1 MATEVTMP
9 KLGLTMTEG
18 TLTNWLVDDGSEVKK
33 GQAIFEIETEKV
45 TTEAEAPADGTL
57 RITVQAGTTVPVMGV
72 VGYVLAPGET
82 DIATGP
88 AAPAGEAVPAGP
100 EPASREVSAAP
111 AAPAEVAA
119 PAGPTLATPAAKRRA
134 RELKLDINQI
144 PGTGRDGAVTLDDV
158 EQFASAAA
166 QPSPARE
173 VRASPLAKQMAKDL
187 GVDLTQVKGSG
198 EGGRIMKEDVE
209 RAAEA
214 AQPAQAMPPAPA
226 GPAEGKM
233 IPITGVRKVI
243 ADRLLASA
251 QSTAPVT
258 LMTEVDATELVNMR
272 NQLNGSLSEKLGFRI
287 SYNAILVKITASALR
302 EFPYMNARQEGDYI
316 HLLPEV
322 NIGLATDTE
331 RGLLVPVIRDTDQLT
346 IIEIE
351 RELSEKIERARAG
364 QSLPDELSGGTFT
377 ITNLGSFG
385 VDGFTPVINPPEIG
399 ILAVGRIEEKPAA
412 VQGKVELRQR
422 MTLSLKFDHRLV
434 DGAPAARFLQR
445 IRDLIEKPY
454 LMMIGDL

>member
-1 MATEVTMP
+1 MAAEVTMP

-18 TLTNWLVDDGSEVKK
+18 TLTNWLVDDGSEVEK

-57 RITVQAGTTVPVMGV
+57 RITVQAGTTVPVTEV
-72 VGYVLAPGET
+72 VGYVLAQGER
-82 DIATGP
+82 DIPTRP
-88 AAPAGEAVPAGP
+88 AEPAREAAPAGP
-100 EPASREVSAAP
+100 EPASKEVSAAP
-111 AAPAEVAA
+111 AAPTEAA
-119 PAGPTLATPAAKRRA
+119 ASTGPTLATPAAKRRA
-134 RELKLDINQI
+134 RELKLEINQI

-166 QPSPARE
+166 RPSPAGE
-173 VRASPLAKQMAKDL
+173 VRASPLAKHMAKDL

-209 RAAEA
+209 RAAA
-214 AQPAQAMPPAPA
+214 AAKQAPA

-233 IPITGVRKVI
+233 IPIAGVRKVI

-272 NQLNGSLSEKLGFRI
+272 NQLNAGLSEKLGFGI

-316 HLLPEV
+316 HLLQEV

-351 RELSEKIERARAG
+351 RELSEKIERAKAG

-377 ITNLGSFG
+377 ITNLGPFG
-385 VDGFTPVINPPEIG
+385 VDGFTPVINPPEIA
-399 ILAVGRIEEKPAA
+399 ILAVGRIEEKPVA
-412 VQGKVELRQR
+412 VQGKIGLRQR

>member
-1 MATEVTMP
+1 LATEVTMP

-18 TLTNWLVDDGSEVKK
+18 TLTNWLVDDRSEVKK

-57 RITVQAGTTVPVMGV
+57 RITVQAGTTVPVTGV

-82 DIATGP
+82 DIPTRLAE
-88 AAPAGEAVPAGP
+88 PAGEAAPVGP
-100 EPASREVSAAP
+100 EPASTEVSAALAAPAEAAAAP
-111 AAPAEVAA
+111 AAPTMAS
-119 PAGPTLATPAAKRRA
+119 PAAKRRA

-144 PGTGRDGAVTLDDV
+144 PGTGRDSAVILDDV
-158 EQFASAAA
+158 EQFASATAR
-166 QPSPARE
+166 PSPAGE
-173 VRASPLAKQMAKDL
+173 IRASPLAKQMARDL
-187 GVDLTQVKGSG
+187 GVDLAQVNGSG

-214 AQPAQAMPPAPA
+214 AGKAQSLSTAPA

-272 NQLNGSLSEKLGFRI
+272 NQLNAGLSEKLGFRI
-287 SYNAILVKITASALR
+287 SYNAILMKITASALR

-331 RGLLVPVIRDTDQLT
+331 RGLLVPVIRDADRLT
-346 IIEIE
+346 MIEIE
-351 RELSEKIERARAG
+351 RELNEKIERARAG
-364 QSLPDELSGGTFT
+364 QSLPDELRGGTFT
-377 ITNLGSFG
+377 MTNLGPYG
-385 VDGFTPVINPPEIG
+385 VDAFTPVINPPEIA
-399 ILAVGRIEEKPAA
+399 ILAVGRIEEKPVA
-412 VQGKVELRQR
+412 VQGKVGLRQR

-445 IRDLIEKPY
+445 IRDLIEMP
-454 LMMIGDL
+454 

>member
-18 TLTNWLVDDGSEVKK
+18 TLTDWLVDDGSEVKK

-57 RITVQAGTTVPVMGV
+57 RITVQAGTTVPVTGV

-82 DIATGP
+82 DIPTGP
-88 AAPAGEAVPAGP
+88 AEPAREAAPAGP
-100 EPASREVSAAP
+100 EPASKEVSAAP
-111 AAPAEVAA
+111 AEAAA
-119 PAGPTLATPAAKRRA
+119 PAGPKLATPAAKRHA

-166 QPSPARE
+166 RPSPAGE
-173 VRASPLAKQMAKDL
+173 VRASPLAKHMAKDL

-214 AQPAQAMPPAPA
+214 AKQVQAMPPAPA

-272 NQLNGSLSEKLGFRI
+272 NQLNAGLSEKLGFRI

-346 IIEIE
+346 MIEIE
-351 RELSEKIERARAG
+351 RELGEKIERARAG

-377 ITNLGSFG
+377 ITNLGPFG
-385 VDGFTPVINPPEIG
+385 VDGFTPVINPPEIA
-399 ILAVGRIEEKPAA
+399 ILAVGRIEEKPVA